1 MIVWLSSY
9 PKSGNTWVRAFL
21 SAYLHSSKGKFD
33 FTLIDKIEEF
43 PQHNLMKKFM
53 ENKDFHNLKEISKN
67 WIKVQEFMNLN
78 KKTKFLKTHSAFC
91 NINGN
96 FFTDEKNTL
105 AFIYIV
111 RDPRNVILSMSN
123 HFGKSQEESFR
134 TLIDEKYT
142 IYPMVNNQLFL
153 ATHVSSWNK
162 NYLSWKNFKSINKI
176 IIKYEDLI
184 NNPKNTFKSII
195 NFLEKY
201 VDIKYDEEKL
211 TNSINTTNFEDFKKY
226 ENKYGFNK
234 GQKNKFFHLGKQ
246 NDWRNLL
253 DAKICDKVN
262 AQFESEMSELGY
274 I

>member
-176 IIKYEDLI
+176 YIKFY
-184 NNPKNTFKSII
+184 NN
-195 NFLEKY
+195 
-201 VDIKYDEEKL
+201 V
-211 TNSINTTNFEDFKKY
+211 
-226 ENKYGFNK
+226 
-234 GQKNKFFHLGKQ
+234 
-246 NDWRNLL
+246 
-253 DAKICDKVN
+253 
-262 AQFESEMSELGY
+262 
-274 I
+274 